1 MKQNQNKIFKVIPFC
16 LSLLIV
22 ILLTGGIALYT
33 TYGYDQTKY
42 EFVDGYLGLEN
53 NQNLPAVDYL
63 NKSIALESAKYAD
76 ASTVVDL
83 NYRDPS
89 TKAIYN
95 ENGINS
101 GDNKKGTYKN
111 GIMHVKG
118 YFDIYLSATISE
130 NKNDN
135 GEVVKEIA
143 YTFFFFNVDYT
154 NLGFTS
160 SGDAQ
165 KRLFVTFVEGIDSRS
180 ADDYNN
186 DETKY
191 GDAALEELS
200 YTGVDSPA
208 SGYLYSYSNESGDFG
223 FKYQVFDKGATY
235 NSEKMQLDSVTDP
248 ICILATSNVFS
259 ENGLYLDEQE
269 SVTFAIYLL
278 NSDGELEKT
287 VIEGTIDNI
296 ITSKELNEETEK
308 KFNKGYAQNLQAVP
322 TFINYTWKTIGIF
335 TAIAFAISLVLAV
348 LFYSFWI
355 DEKVISK
362 YQKNNKK

>member
-1 MKQNQNKIFKVIPFC
+1 MNQNKNKIFKVIPFC

-33 TYGYDQTKY
+33 AYGYNQTKY
-42 EFVDGYLGLEN
+42 EFIDGYLGLEE

-76 ASTVVDL
+76 ASTIVDL

-101 GDNKKGTYKN
+101 GDSKKGTYKN

-130 NKNDN
+130 NKNDD

-154 NLGFTS
+154 KLGFTS

-165 KRLFVTFVEGIDSRS
+165 KRLFVTFAEGIDARD
-180 ADDYNN
+180 ADDYND

-191 GDAALEELS
+191 GDAALEALS

-208 SGYLYSYSNESGDFG
+208 SGYLYSYANSKGNFS
-223 FKYQVFDKGATY
+223 FKYPVFDKGATY
-235 NSEKMQLDSVTDP
+235 NTEEMQMDNTTDP
-248 ICILATSNVFS
+248 ICVLATSNILN
-259 ENGLYLDEQE
+259 EQGLYLDEQE

-278 NSDGELEKT
+278 DKDGKLEKT

-296 ITSKELNEETEK
+296 ITSKELNDEIEK
-308 KFNKGYAQNLQAVP
+308 NFNKGFDQNIQSVP
-322 TFINYTWKTIGIF
+322 SFIKYTWKTIGIF
-335 TAIAFAISLVLAV
+335 SSVAFAISLVLAV
-348 LFYSFWI
+348 LFYSFWL
-355 DEKVISK
+355 DEKVIAK
-362 YQKNNKK
+362 HQKNNKK